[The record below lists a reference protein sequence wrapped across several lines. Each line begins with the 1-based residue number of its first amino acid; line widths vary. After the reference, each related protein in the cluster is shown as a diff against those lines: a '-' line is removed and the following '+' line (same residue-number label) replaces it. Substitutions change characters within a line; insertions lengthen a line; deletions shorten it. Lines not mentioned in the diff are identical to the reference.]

1 MTSTGFTRKNRSLHC
16 SRLEPPKAGA
26 QFLENPSHFAC
37 DYLHSLTIFTFFFF
51 LLVLIMYTVAAH
63 GWRPLRQSRLISVL
77 ICYFP
82 FLPGK
87 FYMLSTTL
95 HYNLFLSRK
104 HRPRHSSSLAT
115 RGRFAGLSS
124 SSLPSLSAPVV
135 SGVSGDRPEG
145 GGKHQPT
152 NKRTTT
158 YALARA
164 RSYPHREAPERPT
177 RHPQ

>member
-1 MTSTGFTRKNRSLHC
+1 MVDARLDSHTS
-16 SRLEPPKAGA
+16 
-26 QFLENPSHFAC
+26 
-37 DYLHSLTIFTFFFF
+37 
-51 LLVLIMYTVAAH
+51 
-63 GWRPLRQSRLISVL
+63 ISVL

-95 HYNLFLSRK
+95 RYSLFLSRK
-104 HRPRHSSSLAT
+104 RRPRHSSSLAT

-164 RSYPHREAPERPT
+164 RSYPHREAPEQPT